1 MNLKNFLTGEI
12 IGLKMEIMD
21 SKNKNLIGIKGV
33 VIDETKNTLAIK
45 EDNIVKTILKKQ
57 VVLKFNYGENN
68 IIVDGN
74 LLIGRPED
82 RIKK

>member
-1 MNLKNFLTGEI
+1 MP
-12 IGLKMEIMD
+12 
-21 SKNKNLIGIKGV
+21 
-33 VIDETKNTLAIK
+33 
-45 EDNIVKTILKKQ
+45 KQ

-82 RIKK
+82 RIKKWKIKHIL

>member
-1 MNLKNFLTGEI
+1 
-12 IGLKMEIMD
+12 MEIMD